1 MLLFIQQMADQ
12 EERKK
17 IYAMTLNVPDGDFET
32 AHNYGFD
39 FATTA
44 NKETKLQKKKKH
56 KRKKNDCFN
65 IS

>member
-17 IYAMTLNVPDGDFET
+17 IYVMTLNVPDGDFET

-39 FATTA
+39 FVTTA
-44 NKETKLQKKKKH
+44 NKETKLQKKKKTQ
-56 KRKKNDCFN
+56 KKKKWLF
-65 IS
+65 